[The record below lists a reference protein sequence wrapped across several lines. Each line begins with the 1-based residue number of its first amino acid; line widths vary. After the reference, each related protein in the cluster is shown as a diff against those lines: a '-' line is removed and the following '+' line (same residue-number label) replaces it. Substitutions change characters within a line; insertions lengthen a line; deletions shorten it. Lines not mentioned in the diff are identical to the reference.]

1 MENITIGYIIG
12 AVVLLAGFIK
22 GITELKKSFKDWI
35 TGLLDDSFK
44 NLSKQ
49 LTTLQERID
58 DVDMSTCKNFLVA
71 RLSEIERGNPLDE
84 IERERF
90 WEQYEHYLDIGGN
103 TYIQRKVEQFK
114 SDGKL

>member
-12 AVVLLAGFIK
+12 GVVLLAGFIK
-22 GITELKKSFKDWI
+22 GVSELKKSVKEWI
-35 TGLLDDSFK
+35 TNLLKESFDS
-44 NLSKQ
+44 LSAK
-49 LTTLQERID
+49 LTILQERID
-58 DVDMSTCKNFLVA
+58 DVDISTCKNFLVA

-90 WEQYEHYLDIGGN
+90 WEQYEHYLAIGGN

-114 SDGKL
+114 SEGKL